1 MSKELVIS
9 SNRHE
14 TRVAILE
21 DDQLVEV
28 YFQRSNE
35 YSLAGSIHKGRVTRV
50 LPGMQSA
57 FVDLGLERDT
67 FLYVSDF
74 FEEEEEYDQIPRERE
89 PRSGRDRERRPP
101 REEQPARGEAPPPP
115 APAEAALDDEVPV
128 ATPVDNAEPS
138 TDAAAESPDQEGTP
152 IAAPAAATAAPPF
165 ERGNRGDRGD
175 RGDDRNRRSR
185 RRRNRGRGFPESKYA
200 SPSYAP
206 TERPAVEPAEP
217 VSAAEPSAPSDDFS
231 VLPGES
237 LAKYRHAAVPM
248 LDSGEQEEIDAASA
262 AAEHTLEQTIPEE
275 IDLETAE
282 SQASPAADRNDADPV
297 AESAPSAAV
306 EAEHTSG
313 HLESPPE
320 EAEIDELLAEARA
333 EAAGAADRNP
343 EAETDAE
350 APAEIAQPAAVEAEA
365 EAEGEAFAEE

>member
-1 MSKELVIS
+1 MTKEMVIS
-9 SNRHE
+9 ANRHE
-14 TRVAILE
+14 TKVAVLE

-28 YFQRSNE
+28 YFQRANE

-89 PRSGRDRERRPP
+89 SRSGRDRERRPP
-101 REEQPARGEAPPPP
+101 REERPAVAEAPPPVDA
-115 APAEAALDDEVPV
+115 APSV
-128 ATPVDNAEPS
+128 APVDNAALPAEAP
-138 TDAAAESPDQEGTP
+138 AESLEQEATP
-152 IAAPAAATAAPPF
+152 EAAPAVTTAAPAF
-165 ERGNRGDRGD
+165 DRGNRTDRGD
-175 RGDDRNRRSR
+175 RGDDRHRRSR

-206 TERPAVEPAEP
+206 PERPLPEPAEP
-217 VSAAEPSAPSDDFS
+217 VERVNAAEPSTPSGDFS

-262 AAEHTLEQTIPEE
+262 ALEHTLEQTTPEE
-275 IDLETAE
+275 VDEETLE
-282 SQASPAADRNDADPV
+282 SQPSLEAEPLDAEP
-297 AESAPSAAV
+297 APSVAV
-306 EAEHTSG
+306 
-313 HLESPPE
+313 
-320 EAEIDELLAEARA
+320 
-333 EAAGAADRNP
+333 
-343 EAETDAE
+343 DAE
-350 APAEIAQPAAVEAEA
+350 APAEEAEVDELLVEARVEAAEDAGQSAPLEA
-365 EAEGEAFAEE
+365 ETEAEVEAAAAEIGAETTDETENPEPVAAA